1 MKRVTTILF
10 LMLLI
15 CVHTAAQQ
23 KVKLEVLEKGTEQPI
38 IAANVIYADNEALRN
53 PQYAIT
59 NTSGQAELKLPSK
72 GICYYKVT
80 YIGYVPVTGKIGGT
94 QDEKVIYMKEDD
106 LGINEVV
113 VTGSR
118 TARPIKM
125 SPVTTQVLG
134 GKALVDAG
142 YSNLQQALQQETPGL
157 NIQKV
162 GFGNEISMQG
172 LDARHVLFLMDGERM
187 TGDMAGNLDYERFN
201 LHAIDRVEIVKGASS
216 TLYGSRAAGAV
227 INLITKKTD
236 KPLSIDAGIRY
247 GQMNERN
254 YKHPQPKDFLYM
266 FEQNADRP
274 NLQSWVSAGFKAGKF
289 TSQTD
294 VWYSESDAFYMYQAE
309 NDKKVYTK
317 EANPFLPHY
326 IIVVSNA
333 VRPPMGIE
341 GKEHITVSQKL
352 YYNPNPNLSV
362 LVYGSSF
369 FMNTY
374 DLIQDMTFSQAR
386 DWTAGT
392 KVTYHVKDWFSV
404 TGSLH
409 ADFYDRFKR
418 HERIDKRQKDYESSI
433 YQPRLTVTSNY
444 FNGHSLILGME
455 HTSDELTSDRF
466 SGNANHD
473 LKTRALK
480 ETEYFLQDEWTINPR
495 WMISAG
501 IRTNFSKAF
510 GFMGMP
516 KVAAKYSPDKH
527 WSLRAN
533 YSMGYRSPSIKELF
547 FNWDHLGMFMIR
559 GNENMRPEKNNYFS
573 LGAEYSNDRLFV
585 SGTAYGNYFRDKIE
599 GVWRIY
605 DMQYNFEYTNLS
617 QQRLLGLEVLARWSV
632 LDCLTLNGTYSF
644 VDVSKNKG
652 IQVNT
657 TSPHA
662 ATASMD
668 YKYMKKNYRLNAVF
682 SASYMGGKK
691 FDVQD
696 RVFVKEENKSYDAY
710 FRCDLPQY
718 VLCNLSVSQ
727 TFWNKVK
734 LTLGMDN
741 LFNYV
746 PKTLGSGITMF
757 NVPATAG
764 ARGWVQVEFM
774 LDDVIN
780 SLKKKK

>member
-317 EANPFLPHY
+317 EANPFLPHD
-326 IIVVSNA
+326 ITVVSNA

-374 DLIQDMTFSQAR
+374 DLIQDMMFSQAR

-495 WMISAG
+495 WMISVG

-734 LTLGMDN
+734 LTLGKDN

>member
-274 NLQSWVSAGFKAGKF
+274 NLQSWVSAGFKTGKF

-317 EANPFLPHY
+317 EANPFLPHD
-326 IIVVSNA
+326 ITVVSNA

-362 LVYGSSF
+362 LIYGSSF

-527 WSLRAN
+527 WSLRVN

>member
-294 VWYSESDAFYMYQAE
+294 VWYSESDTFYMYQAE

-317 EANPFLPHY
+317 EANPFLPHD

>member
-274 NLQSWVSAGFKAGKF
+274 NLQSWVSAGFKTGKF

-317 EANPFLPHY
+317 EANPFLPHD
-326 IIVVSNA
+326 ITVVSNA

-473 LKTRALK
+473 LKIGRAH
-480 ETEYFLQDEWTINPR
+480 
-495 WMISAG
+495 
-501 IRTNFSKAF
+501 
-510 GFMGMP
+510 
-516 KVAAKYSPDKH
+516 V
-527 WSLRAN
+527 
-533 YSMGYRSPSIKELF
+533 
-547 FNWDHLGMFMIR
+547 
-559 GNENMRPEKNNYFS
+559 
-573 LGAEYSNDRLFV
+573 
-585 SGTAYGNYFRDKIE
+585 
-599 GVWRIY
+599 
-605 DMQYNFEYTNLS
+605 
-617 QQRLLGLEVLARWSV
+617 
-632 LDCLTLNGTYSF
+632 
-644 VDVSKNKG
+644 
-652 IQVNT
+652 
-657 TSPHA
+657 
-662 ATASMD
+662 
-668 YKYMKKNYRLNAVF
+668 
-682 SASYMGGKK
+682 
-691 FDVQD
+691 
-696 RVFVKEENKSYDAY
+696 
-710 FRCDLPQY
+710 
-718 VLCNLSVSQ
+718 
-727 TFWNKVK
+727 
-734 LTLGMDN
+734 
-741 LFNYV
+741 
-746 PKTLGSGITMF
+746 
-757 NVPATAG
+757 
-764 ARGWVQVEFM
+764 
-774 LDDVIN
+774 
-780 SLKKKK
+780 

>member
-317 EANPFLPHY
+317 EANPFLPHD

-495 WMISAG
+495 WMISVG

-652 IQVNT
+652 IQVNS

>member
-317 EANPFLPHY
+317 EANPFLPHD
-326 IIVVSNA
+326 ITVVSNA

-374 DLIQDMTFSQAR
+374 DLIQDMMFSQAR

-495 WMISAG
+495 WMISVG

-741 LFNYV
+741 LFNYI